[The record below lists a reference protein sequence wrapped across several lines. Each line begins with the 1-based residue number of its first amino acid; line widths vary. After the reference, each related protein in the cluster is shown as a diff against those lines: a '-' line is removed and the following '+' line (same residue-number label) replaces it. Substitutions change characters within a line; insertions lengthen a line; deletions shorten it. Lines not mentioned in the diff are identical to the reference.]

1 MTSEGG
7 GAREAKRGRRS
18 EGGGARKQVWAG
30 AGAEAN
36 RGWQVDG
43 PEQIEAE
50 RMGGS
55 GDGRWASS
63 SSIADTRGCG
73 VVCCVLC
80 VHGIVWRPVYVLGKG
95 GLHYVLTFFVSTC
108 SHIVSTCSHIVSTC
122 SQINVSKCEPE
133 NYTLNFLQL
142 SGLKNVYTFKSTR
155 AGPTLESCQGVFAS
169 PKVKPKIVHMY
180 TRMYLNVNGTEIYTD
195 YTRL

>member
-63 SSIADTRGCG
+63 SSVADTRGCG

-80 VHGIVWRPVYVLGKG
+80 VVCCVYMVLYGA
-95 GLHYVLTFFVSTC
+95 LFMYWERAVYIMC
-108 SHIVSTCSHIVSTC
+108 SH
-122 SQINVSKCEPE
+122 
-133 NYTLNFLQL
+133 FL
-142 SGLKNVYTFKSTR
+142 
-155 AGPTLESCQGVFAS
+155 
-169 PKVKPKIVHMY
+169 
-180 TRMYLNVNGTEIYTD
+180 
-195 YTRL
+195 

>member
-1 MTSEGG
+1 MKAAHADEDD
-7 GAREAKRGRRS
+7 ERGRRS

-63 SSIADTRGCG
+63 SSVADTRMWC
-73 VVCCVLC
+73 LN
-80 VHGIVWRPVYVLGKG
+80 Y
-95 GLHYVLTFFVSTC
+95 
-108 SHIVSTCSHIVSTC
+108 
-122 SQINVSKCEPE
+122 CE
-133 NYTLNFLQL
+133 
-142 SGLKNVYTFKSTR
+142 
-155 AGPTLESCQGVFAS
+155 
-169 PKVKPKIVHMY
+169 
-180 TRMYLNVNGTEIYTD
+180 
-195 YTRL
+195 

>member
-1 MTSEGG
+1 M
-7 GAREAKRGRRS
+7 
-18 EGGGARKQVWAG
+18 WAG

-73 VVCCVLC
+73 VPARNDFAFRRVRMATKVTTSPPS
-80 VHGIVWRPVYVLGKG
+80 G
-95 GLHYVLTFFVSTC
+95 
-108 SHIVSTCSHIVSTC
+108 
-122 SQINVSKCEPE
+122 CEE
-133 NYTLNFLQL
+133 
-142 SGLKNVYTFKSTR
+142 
-155 AGPTLESCQGVFAS
+155 
-169 PKVKPKIVHMY
+169 
-180 TRMYLNVNGTEIYTD
+180 
-195 YTRL
+195 